1 MDLQLPSFPVLLS
14 LLFSLLMAVTILMKR
29 ARNSK
34 LPPGPWRLPLV
45 GNLHQLLLGYSSSSS
60 SYEVF
65 SDLAKKHGPFMY
77 LEIGQVPT
85 VIVSS
90 PEYAKEIMRTHDV
103 VFASRPRT
111 LAAQIIGYDCTDIA
125 FAPYGDY
132 WRQLRKICMQ
142 ALFSPKRVQSLEP
155 IREKEVFNMLPHIIA
170 NSNKL
175 NFTQMV
181 TNLSYSIVS
190 RAAFGEKSSD
200 HDEFISI
207 VEEDIKV
214 AGGFEFG
221 ELFPSLR
228 FLDWTS
234 RPKYESLKQRSSRI
248 LEKIIKQH
256 MINQNNEK
264 SEEEQDLV
272 DVLLKYHNKANLG
285 LTLDNIKGVI
295 WTLTFDFSLSDDRAQ
310 ARPSSDTPKP
320 RPKSSI
326 SEIFHG
332 SVPKRNSSS
341 SASLLDIFEAG
352 SETSAVTED
361 WAMVELMR
369 NPIMMKKAQ
378 DEVREVFGRKGLF
391 ETSIHE
397 MKYLKLIIK
406 ETLRLHPPVP
416 FLLPRESSEKCEING
431 YEIPNGTRVLVNVW
445 GIGRDAKYWNEPE
458 SFIPERFDDSSID
471 FKGNNFEYIPFG
483 AGRRICPGIT
493 FGVVSLE
500 YSLALML
507 YHFDWKLPNGMKP
520 QDLDMSELFGIAVRR
535 KDDLYLIPTI
545 YHQSPLAN

>member
-155 IREKEVFNMLPHIIA
+155 IREKEVFNTLQHIIA

-295 WTLTFDFSLSDDRAQ
+295 W
-310 ARPSSDTPKP
+310 
-320 RPKSSI
+320 
-326 SEIFHG
+326 
-332 SVPKRNSSS
+332 
-341 SASLLDIFEAG
+341 DIFEAG
-352 SETSAVTED
+352 SETTAVTED

-378 DEVREVFGRKGLF
+378 DEVREVFGRKGLVDK
-391 ETSIHE
+391 TSIHE

-406 ETLRLHPPVP
+406 ETLRLHPPAP
-416 FLLPRESSEKCEING
+416 FLLPRENSEKCEING

-445 GIGRDAKYWNEPE
+445 GIGRHAKYWNEPE